1 MNNGAS
7 SSSRRAQSFLGRD
20 MMKAIFL
27 ARDIMK
33 YDPITITTDADL
45 VEAAQIMT
53 NNRISGL
60 Q

>member
-1 MNNGAS
+1 
-7 SSSRRAQSFLGRD
+7 